1 MQNENSSLATNLIA
15 YRKSLGLSQEALA
28 EKANVSL
35 STIQRI
41 EKGTV
46 TPRAFT
52 IKILAETLNVD
63 ITSLMNSTIQ
73 SETSISNISPLK
85 KLNLVTLFFVFLPF
99 INLIVPTIFWR
110 MNEEL
115 ENKNSTAGKILSFQ
129 LLWSFIV
136 VIGMGITLFLGNLL
150 IGAGDSLFFIMI
162 YYLLAVLFNIFTI
175 AKTAFKLNN
184 KDENILSFIP
194 NLF

>member
-52 IKILAETLNVD
+52 IKILAETLNVN
-63 ITSLMNSTIQ
+63 ITSLMNSTTQ